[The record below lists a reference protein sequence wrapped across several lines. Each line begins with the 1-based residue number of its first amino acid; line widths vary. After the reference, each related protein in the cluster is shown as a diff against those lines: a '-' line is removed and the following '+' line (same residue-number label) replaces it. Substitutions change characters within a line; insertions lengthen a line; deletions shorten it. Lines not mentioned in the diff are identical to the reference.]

1 MGVFDSISTPQEN
14 AAPSGGVFGAVTPT
28 APAPSTGSVFSSV
41 KVAGAPSTP
50 SVTTPPPTAPSTSP
64 YFQGYEK
71 SGTFVGVSDES
82 DPFSG
87 RPFLAYKEPG
97 QATTTDSTR
106 TAPKM
111 NPEIA
116 APTDK
121 DNFENERMPESAS
134 QDIRKE
140 DGATSDEQL
149 DHQMALAVGGSNDKS
164 NLKVVP
170 TEQNQAA
177 SGSEKDMAG
186 QVAAGTMSLFQAQ
199 AKEAADK
206 GLPAPFTDT
215 AKKASI
221 LSNIADSPAG
231 SLLAKIRDSILGFG
245 TKATT
250 PETQP
255 LTPIKTIAKDS
266 VTGIKGIVDGFVNQY
281 KNPSPLE
288 KAMETSNT
296 LPEIIKAP
304 ETAVMRTIEPIVE
317 SFVTN
322 IASSII
328 FNTPDLY
335 AHFVNNIAQNGANG
349 FAQNIIAAT
358 EKSPTEVVGDTAQAV
373 LGAYMPEIFG
383 EGMAEFGTK
392 GIPQAIVTAATHG
405 AAAGATFGAAQAA
418 SSGSK
423 DPKELAAIV
432 LQNTVGGALL
442 GMVSG
447 GVGVGLFKAPEAIS
461 AIKDRLPKNMAEA
474 QRGFVKLPG
483 MGDEDESSEQQSTP
497 STPASSE
504 DAATQYREQVL
515 EPQAAEGKP
524 VVIGADDMK
533 THFGEDYDIKNHP
546 IYSKAA
552 YDLVPEMA
560 QKNDNP
566 KVIYT
571 AGGPGSG
578 KSELVRA
585 EAEDGFNGVI
595 VDSNLSK
602 PEGAAKQIEQ
612 LRAMGKQPEIH
623 MILQDPARAYHF
635 TKMREAEGGHP
646 ISEASF
652 VNNHAADGVPAS
664 VLKLAQEHNVP
675 LKLIDARKATSP
687 EAIRDI
693 EPESDP
699 IATLKK
705 VAYTK
710 EQLQGIVG
718 DYGSTPEQQQTL
730 TKIQKRS
737 VSSSSEDR
745 SNTKGETTRSGQG
758 GRVLRSGERVNT
770 KLEQMAEKSSSFNGF
785 YERAGVTMDSLDA
798 TAKAKGYESA
808 RDFYNKNKPKP
819 IKPTRNVA
827 ELTRE
832 ITELKSY
839 IEYHDEMLKG
849 HGGKGLLK
857 FYGNQN
863 PRFENLDDIFARN
876 VDRGTKAKV
885 SSLDTR
891 VEEHGYTT
899 PAEAHEGV
907 LEYLDEKDRN
917 KELHTQLSSLEKEL
931 KDANTVTKNAEKDAK
946 VADKIGKAS
955 EMKRRGDETAFSRQQ
970 ALTAAK
976 EQEQLKGYTRPVIV
990 DKNGKERFGV
1000 DPLANP
1006 SNFYKRMGEVQKA
1019 DPDRSLNIAT
1029 HMSREDI
1036 GNAIE
1041 RQKKLQDARIA
1052 KAKAIEK
1059 SQGELPRKL
1068 SFRDKVRGA
1077 LKPISS
1083 LPDDIKVI
1091 AKEWQGS
1098 LLTASELANRER
1110 GEIAGTQTKIEKN
1123 GTRIIIKKSPIDKA
1137 MPTDE
1142 AVNYYTAI
1150 QHGKFSPL
1158 RATFDRLYSYAARKG
1173 LDIPYRKDYL
1183 PQVYK
1188 EPLGDV
1194 KVAIIKYMRDFGVDE
1209 DVAEGYVQGV
1219 MQLPIDVS
1227 NRLKIHPSF
1236 EEAKAFPTYGVAAK
1250 YGLHPKFT
1258 NPVDLAVNYRYELEK
1273 SIANKNFVTSLI
1285 DKGKMLPN
1293 DLAPQHWEHVTTNF
1307 VKGDLYA
1314 PPELAHMLNELY
1326 KNQASMGIFDTAV
1339 HYLGL
1344 VSRKAQEISLSGAI
1358 PYTNIHFFSIGQLI
1372 KEFTAGNFK
1381 AVGPFVRANSLEATE
1396 KWFQKNQIYSDM
1408 MARQGIDISSRMG
1421 SIKQVYESLSH
1432 NMTFMD
1438 KIGIQFRKA
1447 FLDKSFGTF
1456 LPSLYTQVFKDTYDG
1471 AIGRGMDEA
1480 TAERFAGD
1488 VTKKNFGL
1496 LGSEARARAT
1506 SDTLSGIFF
1515 APVFRESVFGTIAN
1529 AMRSVTSE
1537 WRNPEFYRNRRL
1549 VAGMAVTFG
1558 MYQVFNKMMNGQFT
1572 WQNPNGHEFE
1582 LRIPLPGGENMYI
1595 PWMPSFLALPRAA
1608 ATAGISIAKGDF
1620 PTAEQQTSNMF
1631 SLPLQVGVQVL
1642 ANKDYFGGAIY
1653 KATDSGA
1660 VKTGKIAA
1668 YLGLSVSHPYVKAVA
1683 DMVTKKQPLYQ
1694 TLSEAAT
1701 LPFKFQSDKAISQ
1714 GAFYTAL
1721 QASANKN
1728 ANNAGSIAPT
1738 YEQVQALVAQ
1748 GKTAQATAIVDGLSD
1763 EQYKAYTSYKKSQ
1776 TASQTTKDESAQYT
1790 QYKQIQTLISQGK
1803 TSQAE
1808 AIVDGM
1814 TDDEYHAYSLLKT
1827 RFGSQ

>member
-1 MGVFDSISTPQEN
+1 MGVFDSIPTPQEN
-14 AAPSGGVFGAVTPT
+14 ATPSGEVFGTVTPA
-28 APAPSTGSVFSSV
+28 APTPSTGSVFGSV
-41 KVAGAPSTP
+41 KVAGVPSTP
-50 SVTTPPPTAPSTSP
+50 SVTTSPPTAPTTSP

-71 SGTFVGVSDES
+71 SGTFVGISDES

-134 QDIRKE
+134 QEIRKE
-140 DGATSDEQL
+140 DGATSNDQL

-170 TEQNQAA
+170 TEQNQAS

-245 TKATT
+245 KDTNVATK
-250 PETQP
+250 ET
-255 LTPIKTIAKDS
+255 LSTAKD
-266 VTGIKGIVDGFVNQY
+266 VAGGAVNGLKGIVDGFVNQY

-288 KAMETSNT
+288 QSMEASNT
-296 LPEIIKAP
+296 LPNIIKTP
-304 ETAVMRTIEPIVE
+304 ETAVMRTVEPMLEPLI
-317 SFVTN
+317 TD
-322 IASSII
+322 IGSSII

-335 AHFVNNIAQNGANG
+335 AHFVNNIAQNGTNG
-349 FAQNIIAAT
+349 FAQNAISAT
-358 EKSPTEVVGDTAQAV
+358 EKSPVQIVGDIAQAV
-373 LGAYMPEIFG
+373 LSAYMPEIFG
-383 EGMAEFGTK
+383 EGMAAYSAK
-392 GIPQAIVTAATHG
+392 GVTQTIISMASHG

-423 DPKELAAIV
+423 DPKELGAIV
-432 LQNTVGGALL
+432 LQNTVAGALL

-447 GVGVGLFKAPEAIS
+447 GVGVGLFKVPEAIS
-461 AIKDRLPKNMAEA
+461 TIKDRLPKNMAGA
-474 QRGFVKLPG
+474 QRGFIKIPG
-483 MGDEDESSEQQSTP
+483 MGGDNPAQVRPETP
-497 STPASSE
+497 E
-504 DAATQYREQVL
+504 DAATRYRQEVL

-533 THFGEDYDIKNHP
+533 AHFGEDYDIKNHP
-546 IYSKAA
+546 TYSKAA

-560 QKNDNP
+560 EKNNNP

-585 EAEDGFNGVI
+585 EAADGFDGVI

-664 VLKLAQEHNVP
+664 VLKLAEEHNVP
-675 LKLIDARKATSP
+675 LRLIDARQATSP

-693 EPESDP
+693 KPESDP

-718 DYGSTPEQQQTL
+718 DYGSTPEQQRTL
-730 TKIQKRS
+730 AKIQKRS
-737 VSSSSEDR
+737 VSSSGEDR
-745 SNTKGETTRSGQG
+745 SNTQGETTRSGQG

-819 IKPTRNVA
+819 VKPTRNVA

-857 FYGNQN
+857 FYGNQD
-863 PRFENLDDIFARN
+863 PRFKNLDEIFARN
-876 VDRGTKAKV
+876 VDKGTKAK
-885 SSLDTR
+885 SASLDSR
-891 VEEHGYTT
+891 VTEHGYAT

-931 KDANTVTKNAEKDAK
+931 KDSTTITKNAAKDAK
-946 VADKIGKAS
+946 VADQIGKAS
-955 EMKRRGDETAFSRQQ
+955 EMKRRGEETAFSRQQ

-1019 DPDRSLNIAT
+1019 DPDRSLNSAT

-1041 RQKKLQDARIA
+1041 RQKKLQDARIT

-1083 LPDDIKVI
+1083 LPDDIKII
-1091 AKEWQGS
+1091 AKEWQGN

-1123 GTRIIIKKSPIDKA
+1123 GTRTIIKKSPIDKA

-1188 EPLGDV
+1188 ESLGDV
-1194 KVAIIKYMRDFGVDE
+1194 KVAVLNYMRDFGVDE
-1209 DVAEGYVQGV
+1209 DVVEGYVQGV

-1236 EEAKAFPTYGVAAK
+1236 EQTKAFPTYGVAAK

-1293 DLAPQHWEHVTTNF
+1293 DLAPRHWEHVTTNF
-1307 VKGDLYA
+1307 TKGDLYA
-1314 PPELAHMLNELY
+1314 PPELARMLNELY

-1381 AVGPFVRANSLEATE
+1381 AAGPFMRANSLEATE

-1438 KIGIQFRKA
+1438 KVGIQFRKA

-1608 ATAGISIAKGDF
+1608 ATAVISVATGDF
-1620 PTAEQQTSNMF
+1620 PTAEQQASNMF
-1631 SLPLQVGVQVL
+1631 SLPLQVGIQVL
-1642 ANKDYFGGAIY
+1642 ANKDYFGSAIY

-1668 YLGLSVSHPYVKAVA
+1668 YLGLSVSHPYVKAVV

-1721 QASANKN
+1721 QTSANKN

-1790 QYKQIQTLISQGK
+1790 QYKQIQTLILQGK